1 MVNTVVIPFF
11 DIEVS
16 VNTLLGI
23 ALFLIIFFT
32 FFSVSFEMHIGEGDD
47 TNVACNRRKPGE
59 TDGDGV
65 NRWYGLL
72 FLASHPRMH
81 AVPQSDSHYWMGI
94 VWSEGRRA
102 MK

>member
-65 NRWYGLL
+65 NRSSWWSGLGL
-72 FLASHPRMH
+72 
-81 AVPQSDSHYWMGI
+81 SDPTKDDDNPVKGAKTEDKKSSF
-94 VWSEGRRA
+94 WS
-102 MK
+102 

>member
-11 DIEVS
+11 DIQVS
-16 VNTLLGI
+16 VNTLIGI

-59 TDGDGV
+59 TDGKGV
-65 NRWYGLL
+65 NRSSWWSGLGL
-72 FLASHPRMH
+72 
-81 AVPQSDSHYWMGI
+81 SDPTNDEDNPIKGEKSTDKTSAI
-94 VWSEGRRA
+94 WS
-102 MK
+102 

>member
-1 MVNTVVIPFF
+1 MANTVVIPFF

-32 FFSVSFEMHIGEGDD
+32 FFSVSFELNMGEGKDS
-47 TNVACNRRKPGE
+47 NLACNRRKPGE

-65 NRWYGLL
+65 NRSSWWSGLG
-72 FLASHPRMH
+72 F
-81 AVPQSDSHYWMGI
+81 SDPTKDEDNPVKGAKSGD
-94 VWSEGRRA
+94 EGSA
-102 MK
+102 IWP

>member
-65 NRWYGLL
+65 ARLGV
-72 FLASHPRMH
+72 AKVKSK
-81 AVPQSDSHYWMGI
+81 
-94 VWSEGRRA
+94 SEGNLHLYRYSRTVPLYT
-102 MK
+102 M